1 MSVRKTFRTTTQKL
15 CAFGRYT
22 MKRQRNFAGVLALG
36 LLLTLVVGV
45 TLAQGPEPPEG
56 EMQPQGALSVTG
68 LVASTI
74 SYQGMLTEDGGPV
87 DGSRN
92 MIFRLYSDDSCSTQ
106 VGSDIDVGNVQVNDG
121 FFDVDLDVDQ
131 DDFNG
136 QGLWL
141 EAEVDGTDI
150 GCEEIQPVPYAL
162 SLRPGAVIS
171 DSTSYVEL
179 NRYVSGFPFSYKYGV
194 YATSSGGTYGNAI
207 YGRSEG
213 TFGAGVVGSTDSA
226 TGWGV
231 AGYNTA
237 GGYAGYFSGDVGQR
251 RTDDGL
257 VKAAAKI
264 DCSKASSSVEY
275 SFNNIGD
282 PITVS
287 GSPTL
292 DGICYIDF
300 NFDLSDRY
308 WSVTAATTS
317 ARGVSCN
324 QGSSDDELVCHRWDQ
339 YGNGISGNIMVVVY

>member
-1 MSVRKTFRTTTQKL
+1 
-15 CAFGRYT
+15 

-162 SLRPGAVIS
+162 SLR
-171 DSTSYVEL
+171 L
-179 NRYVSGFPFSYKYGV
+179 
-194 YATSSGGTYGNAI
+194 
-207 YGRSEG
+207 
-213 TFGAGVVGSTDSA
+213 
-226 TGWGV
+226 
-231 AGYNTA
+231 
-237 GGYAGYFSGDVGQR
+237 
-251 RTDDGL
+251 
-257 VKAAAKI
+257 
-264 DCSKASSSVEY
+264 
-275 SFNNIGD
+275 
-282 PITVS
+282 
-287 GSPTL
+287 
-292 DGICYIDF
+292 
-300 NFDLSDRY
+300 
-308 WSVTAATTS
+308 
-317 ARGVSCN
+317 
-324 QGSSDDELVCHRWDQ
+324 
-339 YGNGISGNIMVVVY
+339 